1 MIMPSKTNVIEWVD
15 VGSDDI
21 VWAYGSEDIR
31 WGSIVVVHEYE
42 TAIFMRDG
50 KIYDVLPPG
59 RHAITTQNIPIL
71 TRIFRLVG
79 GYGETPFKANI
90 IFVSLK
96 QHRGKFGTSTRVK
109 LGPRTLYMTEVQAF
123 GEYWHRVEDPV
134 LFLTQAVGAAASF
147 SASDVTNFVRSFF
160 TELFLQELA
169 KFSAIDVYTHLEEVT
184 SKIKTG
190 TVFEAFKQR
199 GLELIDLKCSGIN
212 LPLLER
218 MEKDDPTYGLPLMV
232 AIQKG
237 DEDKVLEITKVV
249 ESMRALGKAP
259 GGGVFGA
266 LIAMPSLLGSTM
278 PPAQQQQTS
287 APAAPSAKSPI
298 DRLRELKQMM
308 DEGLI
313 TAEEYE
319 NVKKEILSQMK
330 KATSQVEDGK
340 R

>member
-1 MIMPSKTNVIEWVD
+1 MPSKTNVIEWVN
-15 VGSDDI
+15 VGSDEI
-21 VWAYGSEDIR
+21 LWTYGSEDIR
-31 WGSIVVVHEYE
+31 WGSVVVVHEYE

-59 RHAITTQNIPIL
+59 RHVITTQNIPIL

-79 GYGETPFKANI
+79 GYGETPFKANV

-109 LGPRTLYMTEVQAF
+109 LGPRTSYMTEVQAF
-123 GEYWHRVEDPV
+123 GEYWHRIQDPV
-134 LFLTQAVGAAASF
+134 LFLTQAVGAVASF

-160 TELFLQELA
+160 VELFMQELA
-169 KFSAIDVYTHLEEVT
+169 RFSAIDVYTHLEEVT

-199 GLELIDLKCSGIN
+199 GLELLDLKFSGVT
-212 LPLLER
+212 LPLLEK
-218 MEKDDPTYGLPLMV
+218 MEKEDPTYGLPLLV

-249 ESMRALGKAP
+249 ESMRALGKSP
-259 GGGVFGA
+259 GGGMFGA
-266 LIAMPSLLGSTM
+266 LFAVPSMLGSA
-278 PPAQQQQTS
+278 PPAQQYQTS
-287 APAAPSAKSPI
+287 APGPSAKSSV

-319 NVKKEILSQMK
+319 KVKKEILDLMK
-330 KATSQVEDGK
+330 KTTS
-340 R
+340 